1 MYLIYIYIIQHSNHP
16 QKSMV
21 IHHFS
26 RYPVFKNHPKSHRL
40 PALGNSQV
48 PATATSST
56 RPRSHRPRWFPGD
69 GSWSQ
74 LTGLNMYIYIINYI
88 YMYIYTHDLSID
100 LSIYLSIRICTLC
113 MHIYMVAH
121 PPKKRRACFNCV
133 LYMYN
138 MCNVF
143 DRIIPIYMCVCG
155 CVQYVY
161 RYVHIYIE

>member
-40 PALGNSQV
+40 PALGALGNSQV

-88 YMYIYTHDLSID
+88 YMYIYIYTRSID
-100 LSIYLSIRICTLC
+100 RSIYLSI
-113 MHIYMVAH
+113 Y
-121 PPKKRRACFNCV
+121 
-133 LYMYN
+133 LYVY
-138 MCNVF
+138 VH
-143 DRIIPIYMCVCG
+143 CVC
-155 CVQYVY
+155 
-161 RYVHIYIE
+161 IYIYIW